1 MRMEDVAIVFRYQVL
16 SPLHSYLY
24 DGFWQK
30 IWELISAAQSYQFP
44 NLCFWSQNL
53 RRCLLTLALERQ
65 DGYFR
70 QIYACGG
77 TPGSGGHK
85 VSPISLGTLV

>member
-1 MRMEDVAIVFRYQVL
+1 MMRMEDVAIVFRYQVL

-44 NLCFWSQNL
+44 NLYRSARFL
-53 RRCLLTLALERQ
+53 TAPPLLLVTQL
-65 DGYFR
+65 
-70 QIYACGG
+70 IG
-77 TPGSGGHK
+77 TRVARDK
-85 VSPISLGTLV
+85 